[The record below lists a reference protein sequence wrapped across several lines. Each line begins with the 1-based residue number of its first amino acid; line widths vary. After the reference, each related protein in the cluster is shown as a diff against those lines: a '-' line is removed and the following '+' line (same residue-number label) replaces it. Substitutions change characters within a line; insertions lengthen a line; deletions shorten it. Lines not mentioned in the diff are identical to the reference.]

1 MFFLMKTLFCV
12 EKQSTACCGKMWKN
26 STRFHVAYLKKIIKF
41 ANSNLII
48 NKLKYLHQL
57 SRFGM
62 KLD

>member
-1 MFFLMKTLFCV
+1 MFFCGDNFILCG
-12 EKQSTACCGKMWKN
+12 KQYTMWCGKMWKN
-26 STRFHVAYLKKIIKF
+26 STLFYVAYLKKNIKF

-57 SRFGM
+57 SLFGM

>member
-12 EKQSTACCGKMWKN
+12 EKQFGVWCGKMWKN
-26 STRFHVAYLKKIIKF
+26 STPFHVAYLKKIIKF